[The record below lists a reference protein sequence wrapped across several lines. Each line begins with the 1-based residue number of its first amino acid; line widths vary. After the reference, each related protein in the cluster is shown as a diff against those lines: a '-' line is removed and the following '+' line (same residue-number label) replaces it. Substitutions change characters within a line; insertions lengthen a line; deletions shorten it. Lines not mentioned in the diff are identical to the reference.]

1 MGVGPAGADMKTK
14 ADSRDLALA
23 VSVAA
28 PSPLSRD
35 IIREIAMDIGK
46 AVAAHIETMYPNA
59 VAATSRT
66 MLLSVRNTA
75 FNEIMAALDVIDEEA
90 IRMRLAERKRWRRQH
105 KAAWSAIRKEVG

>member
-23 VSVAA
+23 VSVTA
-28 PSPLSRD
+28 PLSRD

-46 AVAAHIETMYPNA
+46 AVAAHIEIMYPNA

-75 FNEIMAALDVIDEEA
+75 FNEIMAALEGCL
-90 IRMRLAERKRWRRQH
+90 R
-105 KAAWSAIRKEVG
+105 